1 MTQELADKLISHYE
15 DVVRQVEVMGS
26 IETIYDLLYSTNTS
40 RGVCMCASEVF
51 NEDVYADLWIN
62 SFGESFWFR
71 YPSRYDTK
79 PEILEALQFR
89 IDRLKTFNQQKP

>member
-15 DVVRQVEVMGS
+15 DVVDKVKGIDNVEA
-26 IETIYDLLYSTNTS
+26 ILDLLYSTNTS
-40 RGVCMCASEVF
+40 HGVCMCASEVF
-51 NEDVYADLWIN
+51 NEYVYDDLWIN
-62 SFGESFWFR
+62 SFRQSFWFK
-71 YPSRYDTK
+71 YPSYYGTK